1 MTIQYKKTISYL
13 KAGYLLH
20 VITLSEIIFF
30 GLFFYF
36 VDVASWFSS
45 SDYIILKLLVLSPSI
60 CMPLFAQ
67 LDARSRFQNYKLVKD
82 HLYIYGFQT
91 RIVKPFMKSRCQ
103 RDAAKTAAEELGLS
117 NQCREFF
124 RSNGYKWYHLFP
136 DVILKKPSIL
146 LTKNFWITTLF
157 TRTYHPRI
165 DFERNNSLTSVKKT
179 LPFKLIATSSFS
191 S

>member
-45 SDYIILKLLVLSPSI
+45 SDYIILKLIVLSPSI

-91 RIVKPFMKSRCQ
+91 RILKPFIKSRCQ
-103 RDAAKTAAEELGLS
+103 RDAAKTAADELGLS
-117 NQCREFF
+117 NQCRQFF

-157 TRTYHPRI
+157 TKTYHPKI
-165 DFERNNSLTSVKKT
+165 DFEKNNSFTSVEKT
-179 LPFKLIATSSFS
+179 FLLN
-191 S
+191 